1 MLTYPYKTF
10 KNHNLMLNPRLVS
23 ISQVGLAAC
32 QVGKALG
39 LTVVGTAGTA
49 EGEQLVRD
57 VGGADFVFNHKS
69 KNYLTEMQAST
80 PMLYSNGLLS
90 FFQRRHIL

>member
-1 MLTYPYKTF
+1 MTVL
-10 KNHNLMLNPRLVS
+10 LGPRLAS
-23 ISQVGLAAC
+23 LSQVGLAAC

-69 KNYLTEMQAST
+69 KNYLTEMQARTFIARFKLPLCS
-80 PMLYSNGLLS
+80 YSYT
-90 FFQRRHIL
+90 